1 MLFDAHRP
9 VSFREV
15 RTRPDRIGEVVAS
28 ERSAVEDCANRNAG
42 LAGWALHRSLD
53 GQRVVLVEAWE
64 DEGLFSEDHDA
75 RRDAGLYRLA
85 GSGGLVPTPVGD
97 NAEGVIIIDLFSVWR
112 PLLRPI
118 AAFNLKNGEAFNREP
133 GCISTSVFRGVTT
146 AGIATYAR
154 WRTVEDFTAAF
165 ARQTGR
171 SATSIDDVNRAAALM
186 TLGLIRP
193 DYHAYEL
200 VASGGDAD

>member
-15 RTRPDRIGEVVAS
+15 RTRPDRIGEVVAT
-28 ERSAVEDCANRNAG
+28 ERSAVEDRANRNAA

-53 GQRVVLVEAWE
+53 AQRIVVVEAWQ
-64 DEGLFSEDHDA
+64 DERAFKD
-75 RRDAGLYRLA
+75 RDACQSTALYLLVGA
-85 GSGGLVPTPVGD
+85 GGLVPTPVGD
-97 NAEGVIIIDLFSVWR
+97 SAAGVIIIDLFPVWR
-112 PLLRPI
+112 PLLRAV
-118 AAFNLKNGEAFNREP
+118 AAFNLKNGEAFNRAP
-133 GCISTSVFRGVTT
+133 GCISTSVLRGVTT

-171 SATSIDDVNRAAALM
+171 SATSIDDVNRAAARM